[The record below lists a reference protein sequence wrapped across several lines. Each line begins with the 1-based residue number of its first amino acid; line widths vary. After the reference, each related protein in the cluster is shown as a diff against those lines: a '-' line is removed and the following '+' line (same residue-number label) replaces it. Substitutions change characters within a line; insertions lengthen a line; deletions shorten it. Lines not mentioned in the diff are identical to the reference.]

1 MQSGTKVDIMAMS
14 KVNSHFQ
21 SETHRLNNADR
32 YRLKEKSRKSYLSR
46 EKKLSAVRQP
56 LTNDTE

>member
-1 MQSGTKVDIMAMS
+1 MQSGAKVDIMAMS

-21 SETHRLNNADR
+21 SEADRLGNADR
-32 YRLKEKSRKSYLSR
+32 YRLKERPRKAYLSR
-46 EKKLSAVRQP
+46 EKKLSEVRQP

>member
-1 MQSGTKVDIMAMS
+1 MQSGAKIDLMAMS

-21 SETHRLNNADR
+21 SEAHRLDNADR
-32 YRLKEKSRKSYLSR
+32 YRLKEKARKAYLSR
-46 EKKLSAVRQP
+46 EKKLSEVRQP

>member
-1 MQSGTKVDIMAMS
+1 MQSGAKVDIMAMS

-32 YRLKEKSRKSYLSR
+32 YRLKDKARRSYLA
-46 EKKLSAVRQP
+46 EGAKLSKVKP
-56 LTNDTE
+56 LTNVTQ

>member
-1 MQSGTKVDIMAMS
+1 MQSGAKVDIMAMS

-21 SETHRLNNADR
+21 SEADRLYNADR
-32 YRLKEKSRKSYLSR
+32 YRLKEKARKSYLSR
-46 EKKLSAVRQP
+46 EKKLSEVRQP